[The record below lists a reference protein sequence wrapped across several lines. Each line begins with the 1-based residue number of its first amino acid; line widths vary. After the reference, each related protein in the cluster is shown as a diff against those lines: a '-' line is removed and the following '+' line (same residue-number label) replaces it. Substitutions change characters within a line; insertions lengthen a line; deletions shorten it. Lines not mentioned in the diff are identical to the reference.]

1 MKRCNCS
8 LVLILFL
15 FFCLDLSWFNPT
27 AKAQEFKAPYPGK
40 GVVTV
45 KGDWRFHTGDNAA
58 WADPRL
64 DDTTPAS
71 GWETITTNETW
82 GAQTHPGY
90 TGFAWYRK
98 AIEVDGVKGPISIAM
113 PPVDDVYEL
122 FWNGEK
128 VGEVGSMPPHA
139 SWRIRNLANVF
150 SLPKPDAEGRLKG
163 VLAVR
168 VWKTMLSTTDSN
180 DAGGLNGSPSIGD
193 SKLLGDRLQLT
204 DAKFERARLI
214 GTDLYVFFVVIGCLS
229 LGFWAIKRSRR
240 LNLWLGVFLL
250 CSGCALTVGFSAYL
264 RSADYAWN
272 QLFLQL
278 YDAGIDIGVWMLVLT
293 LFGLDRERLWRR
305 TTAIFVAV
313 YLVSDAADVVALFLW
328 SSERPVLQV
337 IDAITTA
344 IYSLVPLYL
353 FVLVAA
359 GLRRRRDPALLP
371 MALACVALEAYNL
384 MSGALL
390 QFKRFTHIDFQ
401 GLIDAAAVHLGPYN
415 LSLKTQLGIAA
426 LVVMVWT
433 VLRQQTLERRQQS
446 ALLAEVK
453 SAREVQQVLV
463 PEAVAPV
470 EGFAISSLY
479 WPAEE
484 VGGDMFQVL
493 PGDAGDVLIVLAD
506 VSGKGLKAAMT
517 VSLIVGTV
525 RTLADYTTDPVEILN
540 GLNRRL
546 IGRTSGGFATCVVL
560 HVSATG
566 EVAMGNAGHLAPF
579 LNGEE
584 MPVEGSL
591 PLGLI
596 PEATF
601 DKVRFHLQ
609 QDDEITL
616 YTDGVLEA
624 QNAKDEIYGFE
635 RTAALMRSRPTVR
648 AIAEAAKNFGQS
660 DDISVVKLVRVAP
673 DDTRERMSIDLKT
686 VDMTM
691 PSRELTS
698 A

>member
-1 MKRCNCS
+1 MKRLSVS
-8 LVLILFL
+8 LALSLCLFTG
-15 FFCLDLSWFNPT
+15 SHPQ
-27 AKAQEFKAPYPGK
+27 AGAQEFKAPYPGK

-45 KGDWRFHTGDNAA
+45 KGDWRFHTGDDLA
-58 WADPRL
+58 WRDPKL
-64 DDTTPAS
+64 DDTNPTA
-71 GWETITTNETW
+71 GWETITADDTW

-90 TGFAWYRK
+90 TGFAWYRN
-98 AIEVDGVKGPISIAM
+98 AIEIDDVKAPISIAM

-122 FWNGEK
+122 YWNGEK
-128 VGEVGSMPPHA
+128 IGGDGSLPPHA
-139 SWRIRNLANVF
+139 HWHLRNYADVF
-150 SLPKPDAEGRLKG
+150 SLPKPDAEERLKG

-168 VWKTMLSTTDSN
+168 VWKSMLASSDPG
-180 DAGGLNGSPSIGD
+180 DGGGLNRPPAIGD
-193 SKLLGDRLQLT
+193 SKLLEDRLQLA
-204 DAKFERARLI
+204 DVKYEQARLI
-214 GTDLYVFFVVIGCLS
+214 PVVLFVFFAVIGSFS
-229 LGFWAIKRSRR
+229 LVLWAINRSRR

-250 CSGCALTVGFSAYL
+250 CSACAITAAFPALQ
-264 RSADYAWN
+264 RSGDFGWN
-272 QLFLQL
+272 QLYLQL
-278 YDAGIDIGVWMLVLT
+278 YDAGTDIGVWMLVVT

-313 YLVSDAADVVALFLW
+313 YLISNAVDVATISMW
-328 SSERPVLQV
+328 ASGRPVLQV
-337 IDAITTA
+337 IDGVTTA
-344 IYSLVPLYL
+344 IYSVVPLYL

-359 GLRRRRDPALLP
+359 GLRRRRDLGLLP

-384 MSGALL
+384 VSGALG

-401 GLIDAAAVHLGPYN
+401 ALIAGAAIHAGPY
-415 LSLKTQLGIAA
+415 LVTLKTQIGIAV

-433 VLRQQTLERRQQS
+433 VVRQQALERRQQA

-463 PEAVAPV
+463 PESVAPV

-525 RTLADYTTDPVEILN
+525 RTLADYTMDPVEILN

-566 EVAMGNAGHLAPF
+566 EVAMANAGHLAPF

-584 MPVEGSL
+584 MSVAGSL

-596 PEATF
+596 PGAEFEA
-601 DKVRFHLQ
+601 VRFQLQ

-624 QNAKDEIYGFE
+624 QNAQAEIYGFE
-635 RTAALMRSRPTVR
+635 RTAELMRSKPTVR

-660 DDISVVKLVRVAP
+660 DDISVVKLVRVAA
-673 DDTRERMSIDLKT
+673 DDTRERMSVDLKT
-686 VDMTM
+686 VDMGM
-691 PSRELTS
+691 AQGEL
-698 A
+698 AAV

>member
-1 MKRCNCS
+1 MKR
-8 LVLILFL
+8 L
-15 FFCLDLSWFNPT
+15 FFSLAFSLSLFTWFNPQT
-27 AKAQEFKAPYPGK
+27 DAQEFKAPYPGK

-45 KGDWRFHTGDNAA
+45 KGDWRFHTGDDLA
-58 WADPRL
+58 WKDPKL
-64 DDTTPAS
+64 DDTAPAA
-71 GWETITTNETW
+71 GWETITADEPW

-90 TGFAWYRK
+90 TGFAWYRR
-98 AIEVDGVKGPISIAM
+98 AIEIDGVKGPISIAM

-122 FWNGEK
+122 YWNGEK
-128 VGEVGSMPPHA
+128 IGGYGSLPPHA
-139 SWRIRNLANVF
+139 SWRLRNYADVF
-150 SLPKPDAEGRLKG
+150 SLPRPDAEGRLKG

-168 VWKTMLSTTDSN
+168 VWKSMFGTLDRNDS
-180 DAGGLNGSPSIGD
+180 GGLNGPPAIGD
-193 SKLLGDRLQLT
+193 SKLLEDRLQLA
-204 DAKFERARLI
+204 DVKYERARLI
-214 GTDLYVFFVVIGCLS
+214 LIVLYVFFAVIGGFS
-229 LGFWAIKRSRR
+229 LGLWAINRRRR

-250 CSGCALTVGFSAYL
+250 CSACTVVAAFPDFQ
-264 RSADYAWN
+264 RSVDYGWH
-272 QLFLQL
+272 QLYLQL
-278 YDAGIDIGVWMLVLT
+278 YDAGVDIGVWMLVLT
-293 LFGLDRERLWRR
+293 LFGLDRDRLWRR

-313 YLVSDAADVVALFLW
+313 YLISDAVDAVAYFFW
-328 SSERPVLQV
+328 SSGRPVLQV
-337 IDAITTA
+337 IDGVTTA
-344 IYSLVPLYL
+344 IYSMLPLYL

-359 GLRRRRDPALLP
+359 GLRRRRDLALLP
-371 MALACVALEAYNL
+371 MALACVALETYNL
-384 MSGALL
+384 VTGALE
-390 QFKRFTHIDFQ
+390 QFKRFTHIDFPA
-401 GLIDAAAVHLGPYN
+401 LIAGAAIHLGPYVVT
-415 LSLKTQLGIAA
+415 LKTQLGIAT

-433 VLRQQTLERRQQS
+433 VFRQQALERRQQT

-463 PEAVAPV
+463 PESVAPV

-517 VSLIVGTV
+517 VSLIVGTI
-525 RTLADYTTDPVEILN
+525 RTLADYTMDPVEILN

-584 MPVEGSL
+584 MSVPGSL
-591 PLGLI
+591 PLGLV

-601 DKVRFHLQ
+601 DAVRFHLQ

-624 QNAKDEIYGFE
+624 QNAKDEMYGFD

-660 DDISVVKLVRVAP
+660 DDISVVKLVRVAA
-673 DDTRERMSIDLKT
+673 DDTRERMSVDLKT

-691 PSRELTS
+691 PSRELTPV
-698 A
+698 

>member
-1 MKRCNCS
+1 MKRLFGS
-8 LVLILFL
+8 LVLFPALSLCLFT
-15 FFCLDLSWFNPT
+15 CFNPQV
-27 AKAQEFKAPYPGK
+27 KAQEFKAPYPGK

-45 KGDWRFHTGDNAA
+45 KGDWRFHTGDDAA
-58 WADPRL
+58 WADPKL
-64 DDTTPAS
+64 DDTTPTA
-71 GWETITTNETW
+71 GWETLTADDPW

-90 TGFAWYRK
+90 TGFAWYRR
-98 AIEVDGVKGPISIAM
+98 AIEMDGVKGPVSIAM

-122 FWNGEK
+122 YWNGEK
-128 VGEVGSMPPHA
+128 IGGDGSLPPHA
-139 SWRIRNLANVF
+139 HWHLRNYADVY
-150 SLPKPDAEGRLKG
+150 SLPKPDAEGRLNG

-168 VWKTMLSTTDSN
+168 VWKTMLGTVEPN
-180 DAGGLNGSPSIGD
+180 DGGGLHGPPAIGD
-193 SKLLGDRLQLT
+193 SKLLEDRLQLA
-204 DAKFERARLI
+204 DVKYERARLI
-214 GTDLYVFFVVIGCLS
+214 LIVLYVFFAVIGGFS
-229 LGFWAIKRSRR
+229 LGLWAINRR
-240 LNLWLGVFLL
+240 RKLNLWLGVFLL
-250 CSGCALTVGFSAYL
+250 CSACTVVAAFPDFQ
-264 RSADYAWN
+264 RSVDYGWH
-272 QLFLQL
+272 QLYLQL
-278 YDAGIDIGVWMLVLT
+278 YDAGVDIGVWMLVLT

-313 YLVSDAADVVALFLW
+313 YLVSCAVDVVALFMW
-328 SSERPVLQV
+328 ASGRPVLQV
-337 IDAITTA
+337 IDGVTTA
-344 IYSLVPLYL
+344 IYSMVPLYL

-359 GLRRRRDPALLP
+359 GLRRLRDLALLP
-371 MALACVALEAYNL
+371 MALACVTLEAYNL
-384 MSGALL
+384 VNAALG
-390 QFKRFTHIDFQ
+390 QFKRFTHIDFAA
-401 GLIDAAAVHLGPYN
+401 LIAAAAIHLGPY
-415 LSLKTQLGIAA
+415 LVTLKTQIGIGV

-433 VLRQQTLERRQQS
+433 VVRQQALERRQQA
-446 ALLAEVK
+446 ALLAEVQ

-463 PEAVAPV
+463 PESVAPV

-517 VSLIVGTV
+517 VSLIVGTI
-525 RTLADYTTDPVEILN
+525 RTLADYTMDPVEILN

-566 EVAMGNAGHLAPF
+566 EVAMANAGHLAPF

-584 MPVEGSL
+584 MSVEGSL

-596 PEATF
+596 PGATF
-601 DKVRFHLQ
+601 DTVRFNLQ

-624 QNAKDEIYGFE
+624 QNAKDELYGFD
-635 RTAALMRSRPTVR
+635 RTAALMRSKPTVR

-673 DDTRERMSIDLKT
+673 DDKRERMSIDLKT

-691 PSRELTS
+691 PSRELTP